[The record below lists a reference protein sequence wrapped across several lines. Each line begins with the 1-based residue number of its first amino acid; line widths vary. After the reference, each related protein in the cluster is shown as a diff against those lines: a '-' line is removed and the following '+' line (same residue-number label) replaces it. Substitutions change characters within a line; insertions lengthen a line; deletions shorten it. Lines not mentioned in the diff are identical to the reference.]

1 MNVAVKTEALSIF
14 ALLLSAPG
22 GFLPLDKD
30 LSWMTQGD
38 HHHHSRKRKPVR
50 RVAERAR
57 PKINHRP
64 FSDTPWHSVH
74 AVVAQN
80 LQIQFANL
88 IPTSFLTATISFTP
102 LMSSRTAV
110 PSA

>member
-38 HHHHSRKRKPVR
+38 HNHYSR
-50 RVAERAR
+50 
-57 PKINHRP
+57 N
-64 FSDTPWHSVH
+64 
-74 AVVAQN
+74 Q
-80 LQIQFANL
+80 
-88 IPTSFLTATISFTP
+88 
-102 LMSSRTAV
+102 
-110 PSA
+110 